1 MPCLKLLGKLRGP
14 ARLLAMSWAT
24 MEFDCTNGGKERSQQ
39 QAPPAQM
46 LPRVTAVLQLPDG
59 TQGADW

>member
-1 MPCLKLLGKLRGP
+1 
-14 ARLLAMSWAT
+14 
-24 MEFDCTNGGKERSQQ
+24 MEFDHTNGGKERSQQ

-46 LPRVTAVLQLPDG
+46 LPRVTAVLQLPEG